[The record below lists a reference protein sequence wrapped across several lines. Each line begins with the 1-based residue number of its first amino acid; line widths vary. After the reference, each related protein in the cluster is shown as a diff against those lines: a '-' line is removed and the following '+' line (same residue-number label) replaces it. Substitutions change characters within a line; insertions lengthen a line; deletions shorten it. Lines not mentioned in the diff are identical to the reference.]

1 MTDEIKVNALQLV
14 SDTEEDLTLWFW
26 EDLVN
31 LKRSQAFL
39 TEDEAKMA
47 RASGTVK
54 LSDIVV
60 FSDPT
65 TPRKDLH

>member
-26 EDLVN
+26 EDLIN

-39 TEDEAKMA
+39 TEDEAEMA
-47 RASGTVK
+47 ESAHPQNGIAT
-54 LSDIVV
+54 DIRRIG
-60 FSDPT
+60 D
-65 TPRKDLH
+65 DD